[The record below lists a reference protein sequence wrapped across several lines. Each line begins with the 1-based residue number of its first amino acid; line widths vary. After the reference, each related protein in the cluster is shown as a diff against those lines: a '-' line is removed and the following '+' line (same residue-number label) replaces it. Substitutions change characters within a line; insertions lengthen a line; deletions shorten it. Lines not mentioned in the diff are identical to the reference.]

1 MIRLGISLFFKRK
14 NERNKTC
21 ACLYQKRIAEA
32 REEYRPVAARG
43 AISYFLVSE
52 FSSVNCMYHTSLAQ
66 FADVYDRSIDNSERA
81 AMPAKRISNIV
92 DYLTR
97 ELHDYV
103 SRGLFEEH
111 KLTFSL
117 LLAIKILQQEG
128 RVDPRALNTFCKGG
142 KALDITQVSRWRWRW
157 RWIYIFSKMVCG
169 RGDD

>member
-1 MIRLGISLFFKRK
+1 MPV
-14 NERNKTC
+14 
-21 ACLYQKRIAEA
+21 YQKRIAEA

-66 FADVYDRSIDNSERA
+66 FAEVYDRSIDNSERA

-142 KALDITQVSRWRWRW
+142 KALDITQVGRMEKLLQAVFSHYRNYHFLLPRSR
-157 RWIYIFSKMVCG
+157 CG
-169 RGDD
+169 KSPRIGYRMPCGWT